1 MKKVTFLQSIAA
13 VLGLLIVIGVGCSKV
28 ELHDETANEPQYQTM
43 TGEDISVMNKIV
55 AFREKLAYH
64 RDNPDFKSG
73 EVMSVDSAQWYLD
86 ALFNFTYA
94 YTDQTFTSFKTDT
107 FNIVLAKNN
116 GLVDYAELYAA
127 FASLKE
133 QALLVYHDTDG
144 DEKELYVSYMNIKH
158 NDDNEV
164 VFIVNVTIGARGVG
178 TPPGFSEWGPFVA
191 GDDWMY
197 GELLGDCTP
206 FGGNWA
212 GIKDAATEIGFA
224 TNHYRY
230 KYITDSGP
238 GWYAYYTDPSA
249 DVTVTVY
256 GDPSYKDLLLNPN
269 DDVIDNYR
277 DYIILYQEKNLPD
290 LVIETCIP
298 WEDMNFYY
306 HGTRKLIY
314 QIVQDNY
321 SEFEIPSNLTFT
333 ICTIEGLGV
342 GPDKENPNYA
352 HHEVTIVYR
361 TRHIVITGDE
371 RSTLND

>member
-1 MKKVTFLQSIAA
+1 MKKTTLPKSIAA
-13 VLGLLIVIGVGCSKV
+13 IMGLLIVIGVGCSKV
-28 ELHDETANEPQYQTM
+28 ELRDKTANEPQYEMM
-43 TGEDISVMNKIV
+43 TAEDISVMNKIV
-55 AFREKLAYH
+55 AFRNRLAYH

-107 FNIVLAKNN
+107 FNIVLAKSN
-116 GLVDYAELYAA
+116 GLVDDAELYAA
-127 FASLKE
+127 FISLKE
-133 QALLVYHDTDG
+133 QALMVYNETDG

-158 NDDNEV
+158 NEENEV
-164 VFIVNVTIGARGVG
+164 VFKVTVTIGARGEG
-178 TPPGFSEWGPFVA
+178 TPPGFSEWGPFAV

-197 GELLGDCTP
+197 GELLGDCSIGGGIW
-206 FGGNWA
+206 FGA
-212 GIKDAATEIGFA
+212 KDAATEIEFA

-230 KYITDSGP
+230 KYITDNGP

-249 DVTVTVY
+249 EVTVTVY
-256 GDPSYKDLLLNPN
+256 GNPSYKNLLLNPN
-269 DDVIDNYR
+269 DNVIDNYR
-277 DYIILYQEKNLPD
+277 DYIILYQEKNPPD

-321 SEFEIPSNLTFT
+321 DEFEIPANLTFYW
-333 ICTIEGLGV
+333 CTIEGIGE
-342 GPDKENPNYA
+342 GSKYDPNYA
-352 HHEVTIVYR
+352 YHEVSILYR
-361 TRHIVITGDE
+361 TRHIVITEDE
-371 RSTLND
+371 RLSLNE